1 MPTFSELMPSNL
13 DEKSSHE
20 TVQSES
26 SFNYRGG
33 NTEIGVNEVIQV
45 SDTLVIMP
53 DESAKAK

>member
-1 MPTFSELMPSNL
+1 MPSNL

-45 SDTLVIMP
+45 SDTLVIVP
-53 DESAKAK
+53 DESVKAK